1 MNDDTVALITW
12 LVTVLGVIVVFAR
25 LRRRKSSIGPGAGGS
40 IYDMLSEDKRNA
52 IEIIAE
58 ERAEARDP
66 ETRDGNLPDLEQ
78 PRRSLKE

>member
-1 MNDDTVALITW
+1 MNNDTVALISW
-12 LVTVLGVIVVFAR
+12 LVTVVGVIVVFAR

-58 ERAEARDP
+58 ARAEARNP
-66 ETRDGNLPDLEQ
+66 ETRDGNLPISSSPDVH
-78 PRRSLKE
+78 